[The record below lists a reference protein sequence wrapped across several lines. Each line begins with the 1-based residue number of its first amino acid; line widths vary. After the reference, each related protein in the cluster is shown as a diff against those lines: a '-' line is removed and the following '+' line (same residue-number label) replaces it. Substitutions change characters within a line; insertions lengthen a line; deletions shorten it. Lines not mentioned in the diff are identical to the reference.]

1 MNTRTQRQVLSGILP
16 LCVYLTIQGQ
26 GFGIAM
32 TPVSSAYSEFSAA
45 QERATLTIFLLPHPA
60 PVSITGALG

>member
-16 LCVYLTIQGQ
+16 LCVSLAIQGQ
-26 GFGIAM
+26 SFGIA
-32 TPVSSAYSEFSAA
+32 PAPASSVDREFSAVK
-45 QERATLTIFLLPHPA
+45 ERATLAVFLLPQPA

>member
-16 LCVYLTIQGQ
+16 LCISLAIQGQ
-26 GFGIAM
+26 SFGIALA
-32 TPVSSAYSEFSAA
+32 PASSVSSEFSAA
-45 QERATLTIFLLPHPA
+45 KERATLAVFLLPHPD